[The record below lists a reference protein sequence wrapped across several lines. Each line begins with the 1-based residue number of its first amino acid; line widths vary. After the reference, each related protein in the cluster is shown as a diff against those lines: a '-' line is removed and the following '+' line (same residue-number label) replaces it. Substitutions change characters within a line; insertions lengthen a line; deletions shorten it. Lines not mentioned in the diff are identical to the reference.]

1 MDQEEQSICCRAESM
16 KQKEQPM
23 TLAHSPR
30 TVNTAGAARKKKT
43 ARRAAPSRRAKRGE
57 ILLVTCGLAI
67 QSQSVKES
75 IADSLVMAVFE
86 KDERILQVISTR
98 IDGQKIYGRCQ
109 ELYEAAPYMFMPVPR
124 A

>member
-1 MDQEEQSICCRAESM
+1 M

-23 TLAHSPR
+23 TPAHAPR
-30 TVNTAGAARKKKT
+30 AVKTAGATRKKKT
-43 ARRAAPSRRAKRGE
+43 ARRGAPSKRAKRGE
-57 ILLVTCGLAI
+57 TLLVTCGPAI
-67 QSQSVKES
+67 QSQAVKES

-86 KDERILQVISTR
+86 KDDHILQVISTR